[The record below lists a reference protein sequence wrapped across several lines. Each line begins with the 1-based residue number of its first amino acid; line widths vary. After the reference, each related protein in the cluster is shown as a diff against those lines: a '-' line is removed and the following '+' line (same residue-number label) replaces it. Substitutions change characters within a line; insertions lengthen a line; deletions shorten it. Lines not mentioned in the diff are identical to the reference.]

1 MTDMS
6 TTGSIGASGSISA
19 RSIAARF
26 LERSANLRNEVQSGL
41 RARRS
46 GATSFGPQPLLR
58 GKLCFRFDGTVTIG
72 ARFEADGLIMP
83 VSISVVEGA
92 TLSIGDDLYMNAGT
106 SIEVWHDVRIGRNC
120 LFGPFASV
128 IDDDRHEVEPGAIL
142 HKGPTILGNNV
153 WLGRSAA
160 VMPGVTVGDGSV
172 IGANSVVTRDI
183 PPNSFAAGAPARVIK
198 KLELPDGW
206 VRR

>member
-1 MTDMS
+1 MQ
-6 TTGSIGASGSISA
+6 G
-19 RSIAARF
+19 
-26 LERSANLRNEVQSGL
+26 GL

-46 GATSFGPQPLLR
+46 GAASFGPQPLLR

-72 ARFEADGLIMP
+72 ARFDADGLIMP

-106 SIEVWHDVRIGRNC
+106 SIEVWHDVRIGSNC

-183 PPNSFAAGAPARVIK
+183 PPNSFAAGAPARVIR

>member
-1 MTDMS
+1 M
-6 TTGSIGASGSISA
+6 
-19 RSIAARF
+19 
-26 LERSANLRNEVQSGL
+26 
-41 RARRS
+41 
-46 GATSFGPQPLLR
+46 
-58 GKLCFRFDGTVTIG
+58 
-72 ARFEADGLIMP
+72 
-83 VSISVVEGA
+83 VEGA

-106 SIEVWHDVRIGRNC
+106 SIEVWHDVRIGSNC

-183 PPNSFAAGAPARVIK
+183 PPNSFAAGAPARVIR

>member
-6 TTGSIGASGSISA
+6 TTGSAGARAIG
-19 RSIAARF
+19 ARF
-26 LERSANLRNEVQSGL
+26 LERSTNLRNNVQGAL
-41 RARRS
+41 RARWS
-46 GATSFGPQPLLR
+46 GAASFGPQPLLR
-58 GKLCFRFDGTVTIG
+58 GKLCLRFDGPVTIG
-72 ARFEADGLIMP
+72 ARFHADGLIMP
-83 VSISVVEGA
+83 VSISVVGGA
-92 TLSIGDDLYMNAGT
+92 TLSIGDDLYMNGGT
-106 SIEVWHDVRIGRNC
+106 SIEVWHDVRIGSNC

-198 KLELPDGW
+198 KLDLPDGW

>member
-1 MTDMS
+1 MP
-6 TTGSIGASGSISA
+6 TTGSI
-19 RSIAARF
+19 AARLF
-26 LERSANLRNEVQSGL
+26 ERSANLRNNVQSGV
-41 RARRS
+41 RARLS
-46 GATSFGPQPLLR
+46 GAASFGPQPLLR

-72 ARFEADGLIMP
+72 ARFDADGVIMP
-83 VSISVVEGA
+83 VSISVADGA
-92 TLSIGDDLYMNAGT
+92 TLSIGDEVYMNAGT
-106 SIEVWHDVRIGRNC
+106 SIEVWHEVRIGSNC

-128 IDDDRHEVEPGAIL
+128 IDDGRHEVEPGADL
-142 HKGPTILGNNV
+142 YKGPTILGNNV
-153 WLGRSAA
+153 WLGRGAA

-183 PPNSFAAGAPARVIK
+183 PPDSFAAGAPAKVIR